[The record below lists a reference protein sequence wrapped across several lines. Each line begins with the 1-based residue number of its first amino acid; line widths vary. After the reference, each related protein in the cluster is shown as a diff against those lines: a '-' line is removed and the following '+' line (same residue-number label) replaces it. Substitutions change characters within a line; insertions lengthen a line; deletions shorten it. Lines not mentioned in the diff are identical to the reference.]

1 MNTRALLAGPY
12 LLWIAGF
19 TIIPIFILIW
29 YAFGNDNGVMTDEN
43 FWAIF
48 DPLHLKALWLSLEL
62 SVLATVVCFLL
73 AYPLVLCLRHLQVG
87 RKTML
92 LLIVIL
98 PMWMNFVL
106 RIMAWQII
114 LSKNGVLNYVLD
126 VLGLPPQGLS
136 NSVAAIVIG
145 MVYDYLPFMVLPI
158 YNSVMDIRKD
168 IIEAARDLGA
178 NYKEVLLRI
187 LLPLSL
193 PGIISGITMVFVP
206 ALTTFA
212 ISDMLGGGKVMLI
225 GNIIEQEFM
234 QSMNWHLGSGLS
246 LALMFFV
253 LISMFFT
260 FKADA
265 EQKGEKML

>member
-1 MNTRALLAGPY
+1 MNKRALLAGPY
-12 LLWIAGF
+12 IIWIAGF
-19 TIIPIFILIW
+19 TIVPIFILIW
-29 YAFGNDNGVMTDEN
+29 YALGNDRGVMTAEN
-43 FWAIF
+43 VLAIF
-48 DPLHLKALWLSLEL
+48 DWLHLKSLWLSLEL
-62 SVLATVVCFLL
+62 SVIATLACFLL
-73 AYPLVLCLRHLQVG
+73 AYPLAICLRRLQVG
-87 RKTML
+87 RKAML

-114 LSKNGVLNYVLD
+114 LAKNGLLNHALAFC
-126 VLGLPPQGLS
+126 GLPAQDWA
-136 NSVAAIVIG
+136 NSVTAIVIG

-158 YNSVMDIRKD
+158 YNSVMDIRQD

-178 NYKEVLLRI
+178 GYREVLLRI

-225 GNIIEQEFM
+225 GNVIEQEFM

-246 LALMFFV
+246 LALMAFV
-253 LISMFFT
+253 LVSMLFAFE
-260 FKADA
+260 ADV